1 MVLSTTS
8 FAADLPV
15 KAVAVPPVYNWT
27 GVYVG
32 GHVGYGKGMKDWL
45 NSSFDYQV
53 KGFLGGGQI
62 GFNQQVGNVVFG
74 IEADASWGNIKGDQT
89 LTAGGP
95 LIGFTQTA
103 SGGTKI
109 DGLATLTGRLG
120 LAQDRWLV
128 YVKGGAAWAHEKHD
142 FNTSLTTIAP
152 PPVTQTANA
161 NGSEDRFGYVFGIG
175 SEFALWGNWSF
186 KSEYN
191 YVHLGTREVRLN
203 RQPDGPGSYDAIDVQ
218 RRYQANAPSRQVRR
232 NYRFGPDA
240 PPAIAP
246 ARPAPGHNW
255 TGAWVGAQAGYGFG
269 NKRWPDFAPNDRF
282 DVKGWLGGFTTG
294 ANVQAGV
301 FVVGAE
307 SEWLWTGIQ
316 GGSRT
321 ATAFGGG
328 LTQTQDLSSK
338 VDWLS
343 LNSVRVGF
351 VAADRWM
358 IYGKGGIALA
368 RESHRFG
375 FEQAVVGLG
384 SAALD
389 LNGSALHTGLLAG
402 VGAEYAFLGNWSAK
416 LEYNY
421 LNFGPQN
428 VTTTGVPD
436 GQHSPAGRQHY
447 KPAAGQQHSRGNA
460 PGEVRHQLSLQ
471 LDSCRTQREVLTI
484 ASGTEAHAR
493 ALQPG
498 QGRLGLHEIVAPAV
512 VSRIR
517 SIFWRHLDKPPR
529 RRTRWQLEDFNFL
542 KRR

>member
-1 MVLSTTS
+1 MNSKVSIWSATVALGALLSATS

-15 KAVAVPPVYNWT
+15 KAVAVPPSVYNWT

-32 GHVGYGKGMKDWL
+32 GHVGYGMGMKDWL

-53 KGFLGGGQI
+53 DGFLGGGQI
-62 GFNQQVGNVVFG
+62 GVNQQVGNLVFG
-74 IEADASWGNIKGDQT
+74 IEGDASWSNIEGNQT
-89 LTAGGP
+89 LTIGGP
-95 LIGFTQTA
+95 LIGFTQSA
-103 SGGTKI
+103 SGGTTI

-128 YVKGGAAWAHEKHD
+128 YVKGGAAWVHEKHD
-142 FNTSLTTIAP
+142 FNASLSTTAP
-152 PPVTQTANA
+152 PPITQTANA

-191 YVHLGTREVRLN
+191 YVHLGTREVRLT
-203 RQPDGPGSYDAIDVQ
+203 GSQTTAGVTTPLTFDVDLK
-218 RRYQANAPSRQVRR
+218 QALHLAKFGV

-246 ARPAPGHNW
+246 ARAAPGHNW

-269 NKRWPDFAPNDRF
+269 NKEWPDFAPNDRF
-282 DVKGWLGGFTTG
+282 DVDGWLGGFTTG
-294 ANVQAGV
+294 VNVQTGV

-328 LTQTQDLSSK
+328 FTQTVDLSSK

-368 RESHRFG
+368 RETHRLG
-375 FEQAVVGLG
+375 IEQAVVGLG
-384 SAALD
+384 STALD
-389 LNGSALHTGLLAG
+389 VSGRALHTGLLAG

-421 LNFGPQN
+421 LNFGPQD
-428 VTTTGVPD
+428 VMATGVQAINIP
-436 GQHSPAGRQHY
+436 PAQVGSITNLQRVSNIREEMHLVKFGVNY
-447 KPAAGQQHSRGNA
+447 HFNA
-460 PGEVRHQLSLQ
+460 
-471 LDSCRTQREVLTI
+471 I
-484 ASGTEAHAR
+484 
-493 ALQPG
+493 
-498 QGRLGLHEIVAPAV
+498 PAV
-512 VSRIR
+512 LSAR
-517 SIFWRHLDKPPR
+517 F
-529 RRTRWQLEDFNFL
+529 
-542 KRR
+542 